1 MGRMVG
7 LSAPSQ
13 IAEDY
18 RCIVRNAGNLMFLAK
33 LP

>member
-1 MGRMVG
+1 MVG
-7 LSAPSQ
+7 LSALLQ

-18 RCIVRNAGNLMFLAK
+18 RFIVRNAGNLTFLTK